1 MRFRHLAG
9 AALGAGA
16 LATGWAFGVE
26 PRLYTLRR
34 ITLPLLPP
42 GSWPI
47 RILHLTDLHLLP
59 RQQDK
64 IDWVAAQAALQP
76 DLVVLT
82 GDTLSH
88 RDSVA
93 AAERALGGL
102 LDRPGVFVRGNNDYV
117 APILKSPHHY
127 WFGSSPRRARTP
139 LPWRELSSMLTGHGW
154 IDLDNATTEL
164 DVHGQRVQLAG
175 VDDPYT
181 RRDRYP
187 LIAGQADPDA
197 VLRVGVMHAPEP
209 RVLDAFA
216 ADGYELLL
224 AGHTHGGQGRLP
236 FVGALTSNCG
246 LDRSRARG
254 VSRWGVGSTLHV
266 SAGLGHSP
274 YMPLRFCCF
283 PEASLLTITA
293 G

>member
-1 MRFRHLAG
+1 M
-9 AALGAGA
+9 LGAGA

-26 PRLYTLRR
+26 PRLFTLRR
-34 ITLPLLPP
+34 TTLPLLPP

-59 RQQDK
+59 RQRDK
-64 IDWVAAQAALQP
+64 IEWVAAQAALEP

-88 RDSVA
+88 RESVA

-139 LPWRELSSMLTGHGW
+139 LPWRDLTDMLTGHGW

-164 DVHGQRVQLAG
+164 SVHGQRVQLAG

-187 LIAGQADPDA
+187 LIAGQADPEA
-197 VLRVGVMHAPEP
+197 ALRVGVMHAPEP

-254 VSRWGVGSTLHV
+254 LSRWGVGSTLNV

-283 PEASLLTITA
+283 PEASLLTIA
-293 G
+293 AAPG